1 MKSLKRIFLSGLIF
15 IVPASLSV
23 WILYRVILFFENILG
38 FFLKKHIPEIYIPGV
53 GFFLLIVLILLI
65 GFLADNFLGKKILS
79 ILEKFF
85 ETMPLLNKIYI
96 FIKEISSNLFHGG
109 KSVFKEAVR
118 IEFFSGTYTVGFVT
132 GQSSIKGYISVFVPT
147 VPNIST
153 GFYLLVP
160 EDKIEKLDIP
170 VEEAIKTVI
179 SMGIFGPEN
188 GADKDRSDNFKKE

>member
-38 FFLKKHIPEIYIPGV
+38 FFLKKHIPEIYIPGA

-65 GFLADNFLGKKILS
+65 GFLADNFLGKKILY

-85 ETMPLLNKIYI
+85 ETMPLLNKIYT

-160 EDKIEKLDIP
+160 ENKIEKLDIP